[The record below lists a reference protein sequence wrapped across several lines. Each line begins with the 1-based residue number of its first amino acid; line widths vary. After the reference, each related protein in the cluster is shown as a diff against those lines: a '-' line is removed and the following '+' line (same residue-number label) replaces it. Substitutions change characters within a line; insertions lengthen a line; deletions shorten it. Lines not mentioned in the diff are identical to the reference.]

1 MSTGETGG
9 TRRARDGKLPA
20 GYRPPGGGQ
29 GTPAASDA
37 PTDGAPSA
45 PIPADQAASEQLQV
59 VENLKAAVEAL
70 RRRLTVQEQTDESL
84 ARANDKLV
92 GDVEALR
99 QIDFHEE
106 ERQVTRS
113 RRLSGDKIKTA
124 KEKSRMT
131 RGKSLRKDEQANA
144 VSSSS
149 SDDSA
154 SGSNSTSSEDDNSN
168 ATSTL
173 SSDDGHGPTGPPSPP
188 SGFSP
193 SESLSESDTTTR
205 KRSTVPAKC
214 KERIEKADRIKVIYP
229 ANSRFKTLLDYRTYF
244 LIRRQLTYT
253 PKEAQRSHRL
263 KKRLDGAFHG
273 QQPFTGALPLG
284 IFTFLTTFRRACDAA
299 GLTHGKALPLMVFRL
314 AGYAKMAFS
323 GALNST
329 LGRKRYA
336 IRTYGDAVNWLLSKY
351 ATQATMANAYQDII
365 TMKQQDSEA
374 RTAFGHRV
382 ETQCDLLNGLFDI
395 QDVKDVFIT
404 GLSDLVQAHVRVLN
418 DQFPD
423 RALSETVATAQMYWD
438 GTNRL
443 RLQLKITRPTAIKV
457 AYATQD
463 QRTTTERPFTPVHTP
478 PPPRAAVPQAN
489 RADISYNC
497 NKLGHFAAQCAEFYR
512 PREHRQ
518 PPIGVHAIA
527 DGNVK
532 EDEIEHPADAVDDSK
547 NAQAGCPT
555 VF

>member
-1 MSTGETGG
+1 MSTGGTGG

-20 GYRPPGGGQ
+20 GYRPPGGGK

-37 PTDGAPSA
+37 PTDGALSA

-70 RRRLTVQEQTDESL
+70 QRRLTVQEQTNESL
-84 ARANDKLV
+84 ARANDKVV

-106 ERQVTRS
+106 ERQVAKS
-113 RRLSGDKIKTA
+113 RRLSVDKIKTA
-124 KEKSRMT
+124 KKKSRMT
-131 RGKSLRKDEQANA
+131 RGKSLSKDEQANA

-193 SESLSESDTTTR
+193 SESSSESDTTTR

-214 KERIEKADRIKVIYP
+214 KERIEKADRIKVIRP

-263 KKRLDGAFHG
+263 NKRLDGAFHG

-284 IFTFLTTFRRACDAA
+284 IFTFVTTFRRACDAA
-299 GLTHGKALPLMVFRL
+299 GLTHGQALPLMVFRL
-314 AGYAKMAFS
+314 AGNAKVAFS

-351 ATQATMANAYQDII
+351 ATQATMANAYQEII

-374 RTAFGHRV
+374 PTAFGDRV

-404 GLSDLVQAHVRVLN
+404 GLSDLVRAHVRVLN

-423 RALSETVATAQMYWD
+423 RTLSETVATAQMYWD
-438 GTNRL
+438 GTKRL

-457 AYATQD
+457 AYATQGL
-463 QRTTTERPFTPVHTP
+463 RTTTERPFTPVRTQ

-497 NKLGHFAAQCAEFYR
+497 NKPGHFAAQCAEFYR
-512 PREHRQ
+512 PRKRRQ
-518 PPIGVHAIA
+518 PPIGVHGIA

-555 VF
+555 